1 MPYLKQKT
9 FAILLVIFYH
19 CMLFY
24 KNPSPFWPLNAGIAS
39 PGVITL
45 TTFLGDCLVPSLVLC
60 SGFLFLLSTRNHPR
74 SRWEMLK
81 NKVKRLIWPYFIYGA
96 LWLVPLY
103 TFFDIPT
110 FGRPLHTDFVS
121 GFIAMC
127 IGVFKDHLWFLLPLF
142 WATLFFIII
151 RNLLDGK
158 KLIVAGALTVITAAC
173 VELFLLDIQYYCI
186 AQSGPFFIVFFL
198 LEFYYIISMKK
209 LRTGIQK
216 YTA

>member
-1 MPYLKQKT
+1 MGKVNNYTKNIAISETKT

-127 IGVFKDHLWFLLPLF
+127 IGVFKDSFMV
-142 WATLFFIII
+142 FIAIVLGNII
-151 RNLLDGK
+151 FHNYK
-158 KLIVAGALTVITAAC
+158 KSFGWKKIDCGWC
-173 VELFLLDIQYYCI
+173 FNSYYC
-186 AQSGPFFIVFFL
+186 
-198 LEFYYIISMKK
+198 SMC
-209 LRTGIQK
+209 
-216 YTA
+216 